1 MYTFM
6 KFQKAPLIIFFVIL
20 AIIAGVFLQ
29 VILSLPD
36 VETLSYYTPSE
47 ATQLFSIDNKP
58 LARFHEEENR
68 RVVPLSRIS
77 PLVQKAVVAIEDER
91 FYKHHGVDLWGIL
104 RATGKNLMYG
114 RIVEGGS
121 TITQQLARNL
131 YLTRVKTI
139 GRKLAEIILAFQIER
154 RYTKEEVLEYY
165 LNQIYFGHNA
175 YGIEAAADVYFGK
188 HASELDLAEASLIA
202 GVIEGP
208 ELYSPYKN
216 IKIAKARQ
224 RLVLTKMV
232 ELGLTPLEEARK
244 AYAEELTFKPENLK
258 KYGKLGSYFT
268 AHVFNELIKKFGE
281 KAVNVGGLRVY
292 TTLDTNMQ
300 AAAEEVAGK
309 FVAEEGPKYN
319 FSQVALVAV
328 DPRTG
333 YIKAMVGGADFGK
346 SQFNRAVQMK
356 RQPGSAFKPF
366 IYTAALEQGI
376 SPGTV
381 LHDKPKTFDVFRSRW
396 NPTGKWSPKNFDVKF
411 HGNVTMREALERSLN
426 LPSIELLEKVGIPA
440 AISAA
445 RRMGI
450 VSHLEPALSLTLGA
464 SEVSPLEITSAFGTL
479 ANHGVR
485 VEPSAIIKIVDRDGV
500 VLYQNE
506 THGEQVVDANTT
518 AVMVDIMKGV
528 LTRGTGYKGRIN
540 RPAAAKTGT
549 TEEFKDAWL
558 IGFVPQLVAGVWV
571 GNDDNASMKGIAEVA
586 VCPRIWKA
594 FMEKALVNEAALDFP
609 APVGLINVKICLS
622 SGLKPN
628 AYCPENRIVSAT
640 FFEKDAPV
648 SECFVHPRETPAD
661 SEEEEIKQEIGDEEE
676 SPADG
681 EEEPPPTW

>member
-1 MYTFM
+1 M
-6 KFQKAPLIIFFVIL
+6 KLQKAPLIIFFVIL

-77 PLVQKAVVAIEDER
+77 PLIQKAVVAIEDER
-91 FYKHHGVDLWGIL
+91 FYDHHGVDLWGIL

-131 YLTRVKTI
+131 YLTRIKTI
-139 GRKLAEIILAFQIER
+139 GRKIAEIILAFQIER
-154 RYTKEEVLEYY
+154 RYTKEEILEYY

-188 HASELDLAEASLIA
+188 HASELDLAEAALIA

-208 ELYSPYKN
+208 EIYSPYKN
-216 IKIAKARQ
+216 IKMAKARQ
-224 RLVLTKMV
+224 RLVLTKMA
-232 ELGLTPLEEARK
+232 ELGEVPLEEARK
-244 AYAEELTFKPENLK
+244 AYTEELTFKPENLK

-268 AHVFNELIKKFGE
+268 AYVLNELIKKFGD
-281 KAVNVGGLRVY
+281 KAVNEGGLRVY
-292 TTLDTNMQ
+292 TTLDADMQ
-300 AAAEEVAGK
+300 AAAEEVVGR
-309 FVAEEGPKYN
+309 FVAEEGVKYN
-319 FSQVALVAV
+319 FSQAALVAV

-346 SQFNRAVQMK
+346 SQFNRASQMK
-356 RQPGSAFKPF
+356 RQPGSSFKPF
-366 IYTAALEQGI
+366 VYAAALEQGI
-376 SPGTV
+376 SPGTI

-396 NPTGKWSPKNFDVKF
+396 NPTGKWAPKNFDTKF

-426 LPSIELLEKVGIPA
+426 LPSIELLEKVGIPS
-440 AISAA
+440 AISMA

-450 VSHLEPALSLTLGA
+450 ESHLEPALSLTLGA

-485 VEPSAIIKIVDRDGV
+485 VAPSAIIKIVDRGGV

-506 THGEQVVDANTT
+506 ARGEQVVDANTV

-571 GNDDNASMKGIAEVA
+571 GNDDNAPMKGIAEVG
-586 VCPRIWKA
+586 VVPRIWKA
-594 FMEKALVNEAALDFP
+594 FMEKALVAEAPLDFP
-609 APVGLINVKICLS
+609 APVGLVKAEICLS

-628 AYCPENRIVSAT
+628 SYCPKNRIITAD
-640 FFEKDAPV
+640 FFEKDVPV
-648 SECFVHPRETPAD
+648 TECFIHPREGASGD
-661 SEEEEIKQEIGDEEE
+661 EEEEINREINDEENT
-676 SPADG
+676 PGD
-681 EEEPPPTW
+681 EEPPPTW